1 MHACAVLE
9 REIKF
14 RKLLRQRCLYD
25 NALLRTD
32 NASLQD
38 NASRS
43 VRVARFG
50 SFGAPNRARCMHFDY
65 GTRLARRSVEMRTG
79 KKLEA
84 SVCCAEALAPSRST
98 SRFVYRL
105 GTTSIVNH
113 RPHMHMFFLPDV
125 YSALNDGRTTYKSK
139 KLTATF
145 NDRENYVIHF
155 ANLKYYLQ
163 QGMVLKKVRRVLAFR
178 QTLFLKDYISWC
190 TNKRQQA
197 ASKFSKDLFKL
208 LANR

>member
-1 MHACAVLE
+1 
-9 REIKF
+9 
-14 RKLLRQRCLYD
+14 
-25 NALLRTD
+25 
-32 NASLQD
+32 
-38 NASRS
+38 
-43 VRVARFG
+43 
-50 SFGAPNRARCMHFDY
+50 
-65 GTRLARRSVEMRTG
+65 
-79 KKLEA
+79 
-84 SVCCAEALAPSRST
+84 
-98 SRFVYRL
+98 
-105 GTTSIVNH
+105 
-113 RPHMHMFFLPDV
+113 MHMFFLPDV